1 MPLSIYQVSIPV
13 FVRGLGVLATL
24 LEKGEA
30 HAGETSTDPAE
41 LVGARL
47 APDMFPLSAQ
57 VQRASD
63 TSKLAVERLTGIKSP
78 RFEDVESTF
87 PELQDR
93 IARTVA
99 FLNGIELVQME
110 GSEERSVQ
118 LSFGEFKPV
127 FRGADYL
134 LTFALP
140 NFFFHVTTS
149 YDILRHKGVQVGKRD
164 YLGPYGQ

>member
-1 MPLSIYQVSIPV
+1 MPLSMYQASIPV
-13 FVRGLGVLATL
+13 FVRGLGVLSAL
-24 LEKGEA
+24 LEKGA
-30 HAGETSTDPAE
+30 AYASETSTD

-63 TSKLAVERLTGIKSP
+63 TSKLAAERLTGIKSP
-78 RFEDVESTF
+78 CFEDVETTF
-87 PELQDR
+87 PELQER
-93 IARTVA
+93 IARTLA
-99 FLNGIELVQME
+99 FLNGIEPAQME

-140 NFFFHVTTS
+140 NFFFHVTTA